1 MNNITIDDLIAYLR
15 LTEVIE
21 EERSMLSSMLNI
33 AIAYIQSYTGL
44 SNEELSTYE
53 DIKIVIYVLVSDM
66 WDNRSLYVNTDNLNL
81 TVKTILDLHSRNLLP
96 KEVN

>member
-1 MNNITIDDLIAYLR
+1 MGITIDDLITYLR

-21 EERSMLSSMLNI
+21 EERSMLSSMLSI

-53 DIKIVIYVLVSDM
+53 DIKIVVYVLVCDM
-66 WDNRSLYVNTDNLNL
+66 WDNRSLYVNTDNINS